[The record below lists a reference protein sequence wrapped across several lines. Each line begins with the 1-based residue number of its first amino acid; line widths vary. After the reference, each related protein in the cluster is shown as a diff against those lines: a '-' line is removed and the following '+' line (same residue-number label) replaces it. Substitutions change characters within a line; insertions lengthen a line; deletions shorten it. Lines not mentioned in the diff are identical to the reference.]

1 MEYFYIP
8 KAYRN
13 EEFDKIVAMWQ
24 ETFKDEN
31 LLSSSLSFSNHTLLK
46 NPKNRLF
53 SIKKTLYGSKSIF
66 VKIDYAHYKK
76 I

>member
-1 MEYFYIP
+1 MDAFAYYYAVIKYKQGNMEYFYIP

-31 LLSSSLSFSNHTLLK
+31 LLSSSLFVHKSHKKGTAKGVF
-46 NPKNRLF
+46 NRD
-53 SIKKTLYGSKSIF
+53 GNN
-66 VKIDYAHYKK
+66 
-76 I
+76 